1 MTYSPWA
8 DAAERHPDIHIERW
22 DISPARG
29 AWVASERV
37 ILIDRDLT
45 QTERRCTL
53 AHELAHID
61 LGHVEAR
68 GWFARR
74 LEREADRLAAK
85 RLLADI
91 EAIAD
96 AICTHPLDPDLV
108 AEQLGVTLRMLRKRL
123 KRLTPS
129 ETSYIE
135 ARLAAHE
142 RGA

>member
-8 DAAERHPDIHIERW
+8 DAAQRHPDIHIERC
-22 DISPARG
+22 DIAPARG
-29 AWVASERV
+29 VWVASERV
-37 ILIDRDLT
+37 ILIDRGLN

-61 LGHVEAR
+61 LEHVEAP

-74 LEREADRLAAK
+74 LEHEADRLAAK

-91 EAIAD
+91 DAIAD

-108 AEQLGVTLRMLRKRL
+108 AEQLGVTMRVLKKRL
-123 KRLTPS
+123 KRLT
-129 ETSYIE
+129 ETEKAHIE
-135 ARLAAHE
+135 QRLADHE
-142 RGA
+142 RGI